1 MQIRD
6 LPHPDPGV
14 PDVRTGGRFLVWLY
28 RRQLGGQL
36 KAMAWGLVHTGA
48 VASFPLPVGIAVQA
62 VADRSGARLALAG
75 GLLMLLGVLVAV
87 GDTMLHRAA
96 VTNWITAVARIQQLL
111 ARKTAELGSAL
122 TRRVAA
128 GEVVAVSTGD
138 LEKIGWFVEAISRFS
153 AAALTSIGVCV
164 ALVIYQPTLG
174 VVVAVGVPV
183 VALAVL
189 PLLPRATRRAD
200 EQREKAGYA
209 TELASDTV
217 AGLRV
222 LRGIGGEELFLGRYR
237 TASQDVR
244 KAAVRSA
251 RMWSLISAVQVAL
264 PGLLLIAVV
273 WYGARLAL
281 DGRIEV
287 GALVTMY
294 SAVTFLLYP
303 LQHFEEIAQA
313 YSFSRPS
320 AKRAARV
327 LALSRPVDGRITDH
341 APLSGDLY
349 DPTTGLLAPA
359 GRFTAVVCG
368 DPDAAGRLA
377 ERLGGHPASAADVEE
392 DVTGDVG
399 EDVGEDTVGSVAPV
413 GLVDAVGPMDAVDPV
428 DTVDAVNA
436 ANGMAKETA
445 KADEAVRGGTRARA
459 TARVMGGTRARAVEG
474 AQEAVSPGT
483 DSAEAVSSRPGSAEE
498 VVSSRREPAEEAV
511 SLRRE
516 PAEEA
521 VSLRREPAEEVAS
534 PATESAAPAMATS
547 SPLPSVQLGGI
558 ALDDVPRDAA
568 RQAVLVQ
575 DKDPVLLS
583 GTLQELFDVP
593 SSGAV
598 TARQALAAAQ
608 CDDVLAA
615 LAQAGTGGTD
625 DPMRSRLTERG
636 RSLSGG
642 QRQRLALARSL
653 VTDPEVLVLDEPTS
667 AVDSHTEARIADGLR
682 ALRDGRTTVVLTSS
696 PLVLDRAD
704 QVVFLPD
711 GKVVAVGPHRELLR
725 SNPAYH
731 AVVTRE
737 TDEERARK
745 KGATGTPLQD
755 GPGATGRNSAGTPRQ
770 DDPGTTGQDSSGTT
784 RRDPGATRR
793 GGPGA
798 TGRDGSPAASADVPR
813 DRPDDHPDERP
824 DGPPDGRPDGRPDDR
839 PEGLLQKTDDSSPTR
854 ARMGTLETI
863 EETA

>member
-36 KAMAWGLVHTGA
+36 KALAWGLVHTGA

-75 GLLMLLGVLVAV
+75 GLMVLLGVLVSV

-153 AAALTSIGVCV
+153 AAALTSVGVCV
-164 ALVIYQPTLG
+164 ALVLYQPTLG
-174 VVVAVGVPV
+174 IVVAVGVPV

-200 EQREKAGYA
+200 EQREKAGHA

-244 KAAVRSA
+244 RAAVRSA

-327 LALSRPVDGRITDH
+327 LALSRPVDGRVTDH
-341 APLSGDLY
+341 APLDGDLY
-349 DPTTGLLAPA
+349 DPATGLLAPA
-359 GRFTAVVCG
+359 GHLTAVVCG

-377 ERLGGHPASAADVEE
+377 ERLGGHPASASDESALD
-392 DVTGDVG
+392 
-399 EDVGEDTVGSVAPV
+399 
-413 GLVDAVGPMDAVDPV
+413 
-428 DTVDAVNA
+428 
-436 ANGMAKETA
+436 KTA
-445 KADEAVRGGTRARA
+445 LDESALSESALDESEKADGGDPEEADWGDPGGQEGSRARA
-459 TARVMGGTRARAVEG
+459 AEHARAAASPKADAAAEGMSSCTGPSDEAGSTRGTRT
-474 AQEAVSPGT
+474 PP
-483 DSAEAVSSRPGSAEE
+483 SAEPR
-498 VVSSRREPAEEAV
+498 
-511 SLRRE
+511 
-516 PAEEA
+516 
-521 VSLRREPAEEVAS
+521 
-534 PATESAAPAMATS
+534 
-547 SPLPSVQLGGI
+547 LPSVELGGT

-583 GTLQELFDVP
+583 GTLRELFDVP

-615 LAQAGTGGTD
+615 LAQAGTDGSD
-625 DPMRSRLTERG
+625 DPMDSRITERG

-653 VTDPEVLVLDEPTS
+653 LTDPEVLVLDEPTS

-682 ALRDGRTTVVLTSS
+682 VLRKGRTTVVLTSS

-704 QVVFLPD
+704 RVVFLPD
-711 GKVVAVGPHRELLR
+711 GKVTAVGPHRELLR
-725 SNPAYH
+725 TTPAYH

-737 TDEERARK
+737 TDEERAR
-745 KGATGTPLQD
+745 TG
-755 GPGATGRNSAGTPRQ
+755 
-770 DDPGTTGQDSSGTT
+770 PGTTDGTETAERTGAVGRAGAADRADGGSEELLDDGPEESQD
-784 RRDPGATRR
+784 D
-793 GGPGA
+793 GPA
-798 TGRDGSPAASADVPR
+798 ELLRETDGSTGSTPS
-813 DRPDDHPDERP
+813 
-824 DGPPDGRPDGRPDDR
+824 
-839 PEGLLQKTDDSSPTR
+839 R
-854 ARMGTLETI
+854 ARVGALESI